1 MATRTSFPESP
12 RASRLPKNS
21 ISSMSAAPDLSA
33 AAADKPEAADMELI
47 EFLGSLETRDDSGK
61 EVLSA
66 IDTGLL
72 PDLPEEPPYDEAK

>member
-1 MATRTSFPESP
+1 MPFKTWIVGVTLA
-12 RASRLPKNS
+12 LPL
-21 ISSMSAAPDLSA
+21 AV
-33 AAADKPEAADMELI
+33 AAADKPETADMELI
-47 EFLGSLETRDDSGK
+47 EFLGSLETKGDSGK

>member
-1 MATRTSFPESP
+1 MPFKTLIVGVTLA
-12 RASRLPKNS
+12 
-21 ISSMSAAPDLSA
+21 LSLAA

-47 EFLGSLETRDDSGK
+47 EFLGSLETKGDSGK

-72 PDLPEEPPYDEAK
+72 PDLPEEPPYDEAE

>member
-1 MATRTSFPESP
+1 MPFKTLIVGVTLA
-12 RASRLPKNS
+12 LPL
-21 ISSMSAAPDLSA
+21 AA

-47 EFLGSLETRDDSGK
+47 EFLGSLETKDDSGK

-72 PDLPEEPPYDEAK
+72 PDLPEEPLYDEAK